1 MSQSTITEFLGTG
14 RRKTATAR
22 VRLVEGAGT
31 STVNG
36 REVPAYFSGEML
48 VAEAVKPLVTAE
60 VSEGFHFRATVT
72 GSGPHSQATAVA
84 HGIARALLQHDI
96 ELRSV
101 LKKAGHLMRDPRE
114 RERKKP
120 GRPGA
125 RKRFQFS
132 KR

>member
-1 MSQSTITEFLGTG
+1 MSVSTEFLGTG
-14 RRKTATAR
+14 RRKTASAR
-22 VRLVEGAGT
+22 VRLSDGAG
-31 STVNG
+31 SSSING
-36 REVPAYFSGEML
+36 REVADYFGAEML
-48 VAEAVKPLVTAE
+48 ATEALKPLVTVE
-60 VSEGFHFRATVT
+60 LLDNMHFRATVE

-84 HGIARALLQHDI
+84 HGLARALQKFNP
-96 ELRSV
+96 ELRGA
-101 LKKAGHLMRDPRE
+101 LKKAGHLTRDPRE

>member
-1 MSQSTITEFLGTG
+1 MSQSTTTEFLGTG
-14 RRKTATAR
+14 RRKTATSR
-22 VRLVEGAGT
+22 VRLVEGAGV

-36 REVPAYFSGEML
+36 REVSDYFAGEML
-48 VAEAVKPLVTAE
+48 IAEALKPLVTAE
-60 VSEGFHFRATVT
+60 VGDGFHFRATVS

-84 HGIARALLQHDI
+84 HGIARALLQYNV
-96 ELRSV
+96 ELRGV
-101 LKKAGHLMRDPRE
+101 LKKAGHLKRDPRE

>member
-1 MSQSTITEFLGTG
+1 MSQSTTEFLGTG

-22 VRLVEGAGT
+22 VRLADGAGQ
-31 STVNG
+31 STING
-36 REVPAYFSGEML
+36 RELPDYFSGEML
-48 VAEAVKPLVTAE
+48 VNEAIKPLVTAE
-60 VSEGFHFRATVT
+60 VKDGFHFRATVA
-72 GSGPHSQATAVA
+72 GSGPHAQATAVA
-84 HGIARALLQHDI
+84 HGLARALLQYNQ
-96 ELRSV
+96 ELRGV
-101 LKKAGHLMRDPRE
+101 LKKAGHLTRDPRE

>member
-1 MSQSTITEFLGTG
+1 MSESNEFLGTG

-22 VRLVEGAGT
+22 VRLSDGAGS
-31 STVNG
+31 STING
-36 REVPAYFSGEML
+36 REIADYFGAEML
-48 VAEAVKPLVTAE
+48 ATEALQPLVTAE
-60 VSEGFHFRATVT
+60 VGEVMHFRATVV

-84 HGIARALLQHDI
+84 HGIARALLKFNPD
-96 ELRSV
+96 LRGV
-101 LKKAGHLMRDPRE
+101 LKKAGHLTRDPRE